1 MRTLVDAHAT
11 NLSRY
16 VTSIL
21 HDQDAAKDVVQDA
34 FMRLWKEP
42 RKNVKGHERPWL
54 FRVCSNRA
62 LDYQRKGSR
71 LQAMNSATEQ
81 TLVDTPNPQTQAEE
95 QDRVQS
101 GDLVSFESTSDD
113 FRFTAAVAAF
123 GLRLTKSE
131 HLRNYSYKQIESLAV
146 GAIGEDSGGHR
157 SEFIDLV
164 LMADSIQEK
173 IRDIL
178 LR

>member
-1 MRTLVDAHAT
+1 MKNENKIPESHWMRTLVDAHAT

-54 FRVCSNRA
+54 FRVCRNRA

-81 TLVDTPNPQTQAEE
+81 TPVDTPNPQTQAEE
-95 QDRVQS
+95 QDNHTQLLK
-101 GDLVSFESTSDD
+101 LVRTLPDNQQE
-113 FRFTAAVAAF
+113 VI
-123 GLRLTKSE
+123 RLKFQ
-131 HLRNYSYKQIESLAV
+131 NGMSYKEIADVTALSVSNVGFLLHTAINTLRTRILAL
-146 GAIGEDSGGHR
+146 GD
-157 SEFIDLV
+157 
-164 LMADSIQEK
+164 
-173 IRDIL
+173 
-178 LR
+178 